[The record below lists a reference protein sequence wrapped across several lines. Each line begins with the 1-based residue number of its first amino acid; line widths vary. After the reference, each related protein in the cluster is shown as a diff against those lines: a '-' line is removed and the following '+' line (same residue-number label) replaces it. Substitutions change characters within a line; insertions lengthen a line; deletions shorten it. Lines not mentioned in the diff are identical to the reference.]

1 MKLLVLLVLAS
12 CTVDRKSETFACT
25 TASDCADTSRSCE
38 NGYCVRSSQS
48 GCPDHCTACNTDVT
62 PHTCTVTNTGGDS
75 FTCPSGF
82 QCLLTCG
89 GGSGS
94 TCGDITCN
102 DKSQCLISCDG
113 ANSCGDIHCSSA
125 CACDVTCTSGACQGA
140 TINCPHTGANYCT
153 VDQTDGPACVSAPGG
168 RCNSC

>member
-1 MKLLVLLVLAS
+1 MKLLVLLVLAA
-12 CTVDRKSETFACT
+12 CTVDRKSETLACT
-25 TASDCADTSRSCE
+25 TAADCSDSSRSCE
-38 NGYCVRSSQS
+38 NGYCVKSSQS
-48 GCPDHCTACNTDVT
+48 GCPDHCSACNTNVT
-62 PHTCTVTNTGGDS
+62 PHTCMVTDTGGNS

-102 DKSQCLISCDG
+102 DQSQCLISCDG
-113 ANSCGDIHCSSA
+113 ADSCGDIHCSSA
-125 CACDVTCTSGACQGA
+125 CACDVTCTSGACQGS
-140 TINCPHTGANYCT
+140 TINCPHTGNSYCT
-153 VDQTDGPACVSAPGG
+153 SDQTNGPACVSTPVG